1 MYGSIGR
8 ANLDGTG
15 VKYDFIPNV
24 FDPFGLDVEGSG
36 PAPAPPSPGGKTQ
49 RPPPRPMRVGA
60 ALPSN
65 VTFTPAQGSTP
76 VRLSAGLASA
86 SKKVPQGTVFTYTL
100 NQDAAV
106 TVEMKRVK
114 AGRLVGKKCKRP
126 TKATAKKKK
135 CDLTEHKLF
144 RSGKE
149 GKNTLPYSG
158 RVKGKAL
165 RPGAHVAVFT
175 ATPTEGKPDSASA
188 RFRIVR
194 P

>member
-1 MYGSIGR
+1 MRIVVVNSNSSF
-8 ANLDGTG
+8 A
-15 VKYDFIPNV
+15 P
-24 FDPFGLDVEGSG
+24 SG
-36 PAPAPPSPGGKTQ
+36 
-49 RPPPRPMRVGA
+49 
-60 ALPSN
+60 
-65 VTFTPAQGSTP
+65 GSTA
-76 VRLSAGLASA
+76 VHLSSGLASKGKGA
-86 SKKVPQGTVFTYTL
+86 PRGTVFSYTL

-144 RSGKE
+144 RDGKE
-149 GKNTLPYSG
+149 GKNSLPYSG

-165 RPGAHVAVFT
+165 AVGKYKAVFT
-175 ATPTEGKPDSASA
+175 AKAPGGKPKSDAVA
-188 RFRIVR
+188 FRIVK

>member
-1 MYGSIGR
+1 M
-8 ANLDGTG
+8 
-15 VKYDFIPNV
+15 
-24 FDPFGLDVEGSG
+24 
-36 PAPAPPSPGGKTQ
+36 
-49 RPPPRPMRVGA
+49 
-60 ALPSN
+60 
-65 VTFTPAQGSTP
+65 
-76 VRLSAGLASA
+76 
-86 SKKVPQGTVFTYTL
+86 PQGTVFTYTL

-165 RPGAHVAVFT
+165 RPGAYVAVFT
-175 ATPTEGKPDSASA
+175 ATPSEGKPNSASV